1 MGTRRT
7 TNQAYRIEENERNA
21 ASMATRR
28 TDPSYRISEQNA
40 DTYWRRLTRQTN
52 PNQAYRIEENK
63 RNAAYMATRR
73 TDPSYRILEQNA
85 DTNQRRLTRQT
96 NDKDPRKSELL
107 LGYLGLRTVYRITP
121 PTLAHVVD
129 ICKWKERD
137 EGRSPWNQK
146 STAKDKKR
154 EPKTKLK

>member
-1 MGTRRT
+1 MTECINRR
-7 TNQAYRIEENERNA
+7 
-21 ASMATRR
+21 
-28 TDPSYRISEQNA
+28 
-40 DTYWRRLTRQTN
+40 
-52 PNQAYRIEENK
+52 K
-63 RNAAYMATRR
+63 RNAESIATRH

-121 PTLAHVVD
+121 PTLAHVID

-137 EGRSPWNQK
+137 EGRRPRNQK

-154 EPKTKLK
+154 EPKTKLQKKCGSKKEDLNKKTLSRNRPPASIQTD